1 MGRFSSRSNGADTS
15 PMISSVTARHVAE
28 RETRDPIRL
37 LMADDDEAVREEL
50 GSYLEGEGF
59 EIVGSAPDGL
69 KAFEQAAWLRPDVVL
84 MDLHMPNMDG
94 IASTNII
101 KSHSPDIPVV
111 ILTAFSERDNR
122 WASQLAGAACLLDK
136 SAPLSDLVEALR
148 SALRGTP
155 PAAG

>member
-1 MGRFSSRSNGADTS
+1 MMTKRCAK
-15 PMISSVTARHVAE
+15 
-28 RETRDPIRL
+28 
-37 LMADDDEAVREEL
+37 L

-69 KAFEQAAWLRPDVVL
+69 QAFEQAAWLRPDVVL

-101 KSHSPDIPVV
+101 KSHSPEIPVV

-122 WASQLAGAACLLDK
+122 WASELAGAASLVDK
-136 SAPLSDLVEALR
+136 SASLADLVEALR
-148 SALRGTP
+148 SAVRGP
-155 PAAG
+155 PSTIG